1 MTGIRHIGIVVSDL
15 GRSLS
20 FYQDVFGLEVTW
32 DRVESGPA
40 LDSQLGLQDVE
51 VRTVKMRGKS
61 DSTQIELLSFRRP
74 IAAADLPGTLTRRGL
89 THIALAV
96 PDADKVYDRLATM
109 QQCKATAPPTLSADG
124 FAKVFFCTDPD
135 GVFLEV
141 VEVVEASS

>member
-20 FYQDVFGLEVTW
+20 FYRDVFGFEITW

-40 LDSQLGLQDVE
+40 LDAQLGLQDVE

-61 DSTQIELLSFRRP
+61 DGTQIELLSFRRP
-74 IAAADLPGTLTRRGL
+74 NAMNAFEGTLTSKGL

-96 PDADKVYDRLATM
+96 PDAHEIYDRLGTM
-109 QQCKATAPPTLSADG
+109 QCPTTAPPSLSADG
-124 FAKVFFCTDPD
+124 LAKVFFCTDPD

-141 VEVVEASS
+141 VEIVEPVP

>member
-40 LDSQLGLQDVE
+40 LDSQLGMQGVE
-51 VRTVKMRGKS
+51 VRTVKMRGTS
-61 DSTQIELLSFRRP
+61 DATQIELLSFRRP
-74 IAAADLPGTLTRRGL
+74 YAENDVAGTLTRRGL

-96 PDADKVYDRLATM
+96 SDADEVYDRLGATH
-109 QQCKATAPPTLSADG
+109 CKATAPPSPSADG

-141 VEVVEASS
+141 VELLEPAS